1 MEKKDNFAFLKNEEK
16 INKLIIRLIIVSFL
30 LFVLLSTF
38 VYSIKIFFDE
48 KNKMQQEINSISNVN
63 SVIISQIKDMEAKS
77 TMAKNYIRIWN
88 NDYIPNQKLMKG
100 INVQDIESKIREI
113 AEKNNLTNIVIN
125 LSPVILAGGQ
135 FERENV
141 KAYTT
146 LIVVKFD
153 AITDINVFKFLDEF
167 RDSIGYFITI
177 QEIKMERTK
186 KVSEEFLKLL
196 ANGNITTAISGEIK
210 IRIYGIGEK

>member
-16 INKLIIRLIIVSFL
+16 VNKLIIRLIIVSFL
-30 LFVLLSTF
+30 LLVLLGVF
-38 VYSIKIFFDE
+38 AYSAKVLLDE
-48 KNKMQQEINSISNVN
+48 KDKMQQEIDSVNNDN
-63 SVIISQIKDMEAKS
+63 SVIISQIRDIEAKS
-77 TMAKNYIRIWN
+77 TMAKNYIKIWN
-88 NDYIPNQKLMKG
+88 DNYIPNQKLMKG

-167 RDSIGYFITI
+167 MDSIGYFITI

-186 KVSEEFLKLL
+186 KVSEEFLKSL

>member
-16 INKLIIRLIIVSFL
+16 VNKLIIRLIIVSFL
-30 LFVLLSTF
+30 LLVLLGVF
-38 VYSIKIFFDE
+38 AYSAKVLLDE
-48 KNKMQQEINSISNVN
+48 KDKMQQEIDSVNNDN
-63 SVIISQIKDMEAKS
+63 SVIISQIRDIEAKS
-77 TMAKNYIRIWN
+77 TMAKNYIKIWN
-88 NDYIPNQKLMKG
+88 DNYIPNQKLMKG

-186 KVSEEFLKLL
+186 KVSEEFLKSL